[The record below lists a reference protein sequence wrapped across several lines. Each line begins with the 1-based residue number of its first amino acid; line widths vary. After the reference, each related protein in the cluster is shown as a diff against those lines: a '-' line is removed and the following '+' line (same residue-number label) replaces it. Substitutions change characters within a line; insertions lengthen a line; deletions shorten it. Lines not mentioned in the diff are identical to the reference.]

1 VAQAVQRVVHARR
14 GEQRQRLRL
23 AGRAPGAVGDAVVHG
38 RQVGQVEHIAHQ
50 HAALG
55 AERAFD
61 MVVVGEREMNRDG
74 LVAEAHFD
82 GDLVVQDQ
90 QAQLLAEVA
99 GKQVGPGQRG
109 LVGAGPSTKP

>member
-38 RQVGQVEHIAHQ
+38 GQVGQVEHIAHQ

-55 AERAFD
+55 E
-61 MVVVGEREMNRDG
+61 
-74 LVAEAHFD
+74 
-82 GDLVVQDQ
+82 
-90 QAQLLAEVA
+90 
-99 GKQVGPGQRG
+99 
-109 LVGAGPSTKP
+109 S

>member
-23 AGRAPGAVGDAVVHG
+23 AGAAPGAVGDAVVHG

-55 AERAFD
+55 AELAFD
-61 MVVVGEREMNRDG
+61 MVVLGKREVDG
-74 LVAEAHFD
+74 MGWVLVPTSSSTPWLRSRRNCS
-82 GDLVVQDQ
+82 GSSWQTGR
-90 QAQLLAEVA
+90 A
-99 GKQVGPGQRG
+99 G
-109 LVGAGPSTKP
+109 